1 MKGKIYIIGI
11 GPGDKENMSLRALD
25 AIKKSDV
32 IIGYKNYINL
42 LSDLVK
48 NKNVISSGMRE
59 EVSRCQKT
67 LELASSGKIVSL
79 ISSGDP
85 GIYGMAGIMLE
96 VAGKSNKKID
106 IEIIPGITSASAS
119 SAILGSPINNDFAV
133 ISLSD
138 LLTPWNVIEK
148 RIKFAAKSDFVIC
161 IYNPK
166 SKERD
171 WQIKKTKK
179 ILLKYR
185 KKDTPVGIVNNA
197 QRKNQHSVITTLENM
212 LNQKIDMNTTIVIGN
227 SKTYIDNNFMITPRG
242 YIL

>member
-11 GPGDKENMSLRALD
+11 GPGNKENMSLRAID

-42 LSDLVK
+42 LGDLIK
-48 NKNVISSGMRE
+48 NKKVISSGMRE
-59 EVSRCQKT
+59 EISRCQKT
-67 LELASSGKIVSL
+67 LESALSGKIVSL

-96 VAGKSNKKID
+96 VAGKSDEKID
-106 IEIIPGITSASAS
+106 IEIIPGITSASVS

-138 LLTPWNVIEK
+138 LLTPWNIIEK
-148 RIKFAAKSDFVIC
+148 RIKSAAKSDFIIC

-171 WQIKKTKK
+171 WQIEKTKK

-185 KKDTPVGIVNNA
+185 KKETPVGIVNNA
-197 QRKNQHSVITTLENM
+197 QRKNQHSVIANLENM
-212 LNQKIDMNTTIVIGN
+212 LTHKIDMNTTIIIGN
-227 SKTYIDNNFMITPRG
+227 SKTFIDNDFMITPRG

>member
-85 GIYGMAGIMLE
+85 GIYGMDCQ
-96 VAGKSNKKID
+96 KS
-106 IEIIPGITSASAS
+106 
-119 SAILGSPINNDFAV
+119 
-133 ISLSD
+133 
-138 LLTPWNVIEK
+138 
-148 RIKFAAKSDFVIC
+148 
-161 IYNPK
+161 
-166 SKERD
+166 
-171 WQIKKTKK
+171 
-179 ILLKYR
+179 
-185 KKDTPVGIVNNA
+185 
-197 QRKNQHSVITTLENM
+197 
-212 LNQKIDMNTTIVIGN
+212 
-227 SKTYIDNNFMITPRG
+227 
-242 YIL
+242 